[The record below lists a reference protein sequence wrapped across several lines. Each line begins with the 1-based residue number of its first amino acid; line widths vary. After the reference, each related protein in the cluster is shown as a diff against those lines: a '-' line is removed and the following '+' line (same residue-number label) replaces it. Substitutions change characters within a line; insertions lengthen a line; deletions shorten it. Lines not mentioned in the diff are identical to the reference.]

1 MFIYIINKL
10 SHMDFLWA
18 ILGICI
24 LIFISLDILWTTLLI
39 AGGGP
44 LTNKVIS
51 GVWAVFLT
59 LNQKSGK
66 HRILPY
72 GGVVVILVN
81 LVCWVGLTYLGWV
94 LIFCSHDQAVLESQS
109 KLPADLVSRIYFAG
123 YTLITLGIGDYVPG
137 TDLFK
142 VITIVASANGF
153 IFVTLAITYLLPIVS
168 AVVQKRQFGSYV
180 FSLGATPASILNNAW
195 DGKGY
200 SALSPHLTA
209 LLPQVLEL
217 GQKHLAYPILH
228 CFHTPERQTATAP
241 NLVALD
247 ETLSILEYY
256 IPPNHQPDNL
266 SVSPLRHAISLFLA
280 HRYSTSLEKDVET
293 PPLPSLDG
301 ILAKVEST
309 TQTGTGMEAI
319 IQRRKMLHSL
329 LLHDGWEWKEVME
342 PPKTSNADLLANPT
356 LMNEPAE
363 E

>member
-1 MFIYIINKL
+1 
-10 SHMDFLWA
+10 MDFLWA

-51 GVWAVFLT
+51 GVWSVFLT
-59 LNQKSGK
+59 LNKKSGK
-66 HRILPY
+66 HRVLPY
-72 GGVVVILVN
+72 GGVVIILVN
-81 LVCWVGLTYLGWV
+81 LVCWVGITYLGWV

-109 KLPADLVSRIYFAG
+109 KLPADLVSRIYFTG

-142 VITIVASANGF
+142 VITIIASANGF

-180 FSLGATPASILNNAW
+180 FSLGGTPASILNSAW
-195 DGKGY
+195 NGKDY
-200 SALSPHLTA
+200 SSLKTHLTS
-209 LLPQVLEL
+209 LVPQVLEL

-228 CFHTPERQTATAP
+228 CFHTPERQTAAAP

-247 ETLSILEYY
+247 ETLSILEYC
-256 IPPNHQPDNL
+256 IPPSQHPDRHA
-266 SVSPLRHAISLFLA
+266 VACLRHAISLFLA
-280 HRYSTSLEKDVET
+280 NRHSTSLKKDADT
-293 PPLPSLDG
+293 PPLPDLSG
-301 ILAKVEST
+301 ILGPGLSPERLK
-309 TQTGTGMEAI
+309 TGMEAI
-319 IQRRKMLHSL
+319 PQRRQLLHSL
-329 LLHDGWEWKEVME
+329 IRHDGWEWKEVFAA
-342 PPKTSNADLLANPT
+342 PKESKFDLLADPT
-356 LMNEPAE
+356 LLNKPIE